1 MLTLTR
7 PQLAP
12 VRASRQLT
20 TSVEARVQEKGAK
33 HLGKSRPKKVS
44 GRGGGGRRDGGWRG
58 IGPTRAPLATCWG
71 PVPLLPPGAAFPRAS
86 LIPMKLYCDFRENR
100 SHNVPVDAI

>member
-1 MLTLTR
+1 MLTLAR

-44 GRGGGGRRDGGWRG
+44 
-58 IGPTRAPLATCWG
+58 
-71 PVPLLPPGAAFPRAS
+71 
-86 LIPMKLYCDFRENR
+86 NR
-100 SHNVPVDAI
+100 SSQERQRG